1 MDVTE
6 VIGAVAGFL
15 YVILEIRQKKAM
27 WIVGGISA
35 LFYILLFFNASLSAV
50 LLSVG
55 KFLWLVC
62 LEQAEQG

>member
-35 LFYILLFFNASLSAV
+35 LFYILLFFNV
-50 LLSVG
+50 LFTQV
-55 KFLWLVC
+55 
-62 LEQAEQG
+62 